1 MRAVIS
7 PGFRPFAIGLLLVP
21 VGSFGYPGFRPGP
34 APLSAQDARPMTVE
48 DVLELKSLSQL
59 SMSPDGRWVAYVVTG
74 RDMEEDRQE
83 TDVWVVPATGG
94 PADARQLTFR
104 PGSDDSPVWH
114 PSGDWLAF
122 SSDRDEERQV
132 YGIHPDGGE
141 AWQVTS
147 HETSVGGFRF
157 APDGQRLGFTA
168 SPPPTDA
175 DGELEATRGRP
186 IVWDSVY
193 TDQWSHLYVAE
204 LEDDVADEAVRW
216 SPDGL
221 HVQAFVWSPDSRA
234 LAFGARSSPVLRTN
248 SYGATYVQS
257 GPETEARS
265 VTSMPGGEN
274 PVAWDD
280 EAGLIVSGSGHL
292 LGTFNRQLWRV
303 PFAED
308 GTALEAASLTAGLD
322 ANANLVHVDDSRLIV
337 AAARR
342 TGATLYRIDLDDGAA
357 AGPPVDLTDG
367 RHYYTGASTSEDGSV
382 LAFTAE
388 DGAAPPDI
396 FVTGSADFRPE
407 RLTDVNPQVADVAL
421 GEQRVE
427 RWPSRAGGEEIEG
440 VLILPVGY
448 EEGDRVPLVLVI
460 HGGPAGISS
469 DRFNGTRGA
478 YPVQVYASM
487 GFAVLQPNYRGSSGY
502 GERFRGL
509 NRGDISGR
517 DWIDIDSGVDAM
529 IERGIADPDRLA
541 VSGWSFGG
549 HHTYW
554 GITQTDRFKAAS
566 AGAGAN
572 DLISMYSQT
581 DIPEFYHTY
590 LGPRPWEDW
599 ELYEERSAY
608 RHVENVTTPLLIQV
622 GEKDERVPAEQ
633 SIQFFEAVRA
643 IGKAPTELV
652 LYPDQP
658 HGVRSPRLQRD
669 LMSRNVIWLERWILE
684 PEALVP

>member
-1 MRAVIS
+1 MRAMIF
-7 PGFRPFAIGLLLVP
+7 PGFRPLAIGLLLVS
-21 VGSFGYPGFRPGP
+21 VGSFGPPGFRPGP
-34 APLSAQDARPMTVE
+34 APLSAQDARPMTVK

-59 SMSPDGRWVAYVVTG
+59 SMSPDSRWVAYVVTG

-122 SSDRDEERQV
+122 SSDRDGERQV
-132 YGIHPDGGE
+132 YGIQPDGGE

-147 HETSVGGFRF
+147 HETSVGSFRF

-175 DGELEATRGRP
+175 DRELEATRGRP

-193 TDQWSHLYVAE
+193 TDQWSHIYVAD
-204 LEDDVADEAVRW
+204 LEGDVAGEAVKW

-234 LAFGARSSPVLRTN
+234 LAFGARPSPVLRTN
-248 SYGATYVQS
+248 YYGATYVQS
-257 GPETEARS
+257 GPGTEARS

-280 EAGLIVSGSGHL
+280 EVGLIVSGSGHL

-303 PFAED
+303 PFAGD
-308 GTALEAASLTAGLD
+308 GTALGAVSLTAGLD
-322 ANANLVHVDDSRLIV
+322 ANANLVHVDGSRLIV

-342 TGATLYRIDLDDGAA
+342 TGATLYRIDLEDGAA

-367 RHYYTGASTSEDGSV
+367 RHYYTGASTSDDGSV

-407 RLTDVNPQVADVAL
+407 RLTDVNPRVADVAL

-478 YPVQVYASM
+478 YPVQVYAGM

-502 GERFRGL
+502 G
-509 NRGDISGR
+509 ST
-517 DWIDIDSGVDAM
+517 S
-529 IERGIADPDRLA
+529 
-541 VSGWSFGG
+541 
-549 HHTYW
+549 
-554 GITQTDRFKAAS
+554 AAS
-566 AGAGAN
+566 TAGTSPGATG
-572 DLISMYSQT
+572 STS
-581 DIPEFYHTY
+581 
-590 LGPRPWEDW
+590 
-599 ELYEERSAY
+599 
-608 RHVENVTTPLLIQV
+608 TPAWT
-622 GEKDERVPAEQ
+622 R
-633 SIQFFEAVRA
+633 
-643 IGKAPTELV
+643 
-652 LYPDQP
+652 
-658 HGVRSPRLQRD
+658 
-669 LMSRNVIWLERWILE
+669 
-684 PEALVP
+684 

>member
-1 MRAVIS
+1 MRALI
-7 PGFRPFAIGLLLVP
+7 PPRLRPLAIGLPFLSLGP
-21 VGSFGYPGFRPGP
+21 PGDPGRFPGP
-34 APLSAQDARPMTVE
+34 SGLAAQDARPMTVE
-48 DVLELKSLSQL
+48 DVLALKSLSQVTV
-59 SMSPDGRWVAYVVTG
+59 SPDGSWVAYVVTE

-83 TDVWVVPATGG
+83 TDVWVVPAAGG

-104 PGSDDSPVWH
+104 PGSDDAPAWH
-114 PSGDWLAF
+114 PSGAWLAF
-122 SSDRDEERQV
+122 ASDRSGERQV
-132 YGIHPDGGE
+132 YGIRPDGGE
-141 AWQVTS
+141 AWQVTA
-147 HETSVGGFRF
+147 HDASVGAFRF
-157 APDGQRLGFTA
+157 SPDGRRLGFLA
-168 SPPPTDA
+168 SPPRTEA
-175 DGELEATRGRP
+175 DRQLEEVRGRP
-186 IVWDSVY
+186 IVWDSAY
-193 TDQWSHLYVAE
+193 TDQWSHVYVAE
-204 LEDDVADEAVRW
+204 LEDDVAGEAVKW
-216 SPDGL
+216 SADGL
-221 HVQAFVWSPDSRA
+221 HVPAFAWSPDSRA
-234 LAFGARSSPVLRTN
+234 VAFGARSSPVLRTT
-248 SYGATYVQS
+248 YHGATYVQD
-257 GPETEARS
+257 GAEAEPRQ

-280 EAGLIVSGSGHL
+280 EIGLVVSGTGQL
-292 LGTFNRQLWRV
+292 LGTYNRQLWRV
-303 PFAED
+303 PFGSD
-308 GTALEAASLTAGLD
+308 GAPLDPVSLTAGLD
-322 ANANLVHVDDSRLIV
+322 ANANLVHIDGSRLIV
-337 AAARR
+337 SAARR
-342 TGATLYRIDLDDGAA
+342 TGSTAYRIDLENGAP

-367 RHYYTGASTSEDGSV
+367 RRYHSGFSASDDGGV

-388 DGAAPPDI
+388 DGAAPPDV
-396 FVTGSADFRPE
+396 FVTMTSAFRPD
-407 RLTDVNPQVADVAL
+407 RLTELNPQMAGFAL
-421 GEQRVE
+421 GEQRVA
-427 RWPSRAGGEEIEG
+427 RWSSRAGGEEIEG
-440 VLILPVGY
+440 VLTLPVGY
-448 EEGDRVPLVLVI
+448 EEGDRVPMALVI

-469 DRFNGTRGA
+469 DRFNATRGA
-478 YPVQVYASM
+478 YPVQVYAGM

-554 GITQTDRFKAAS
+554 GITQTDRFRAAS

-590 LGPRPWEDW
+590 LGPKPWEDW
-599 ELYEERSAY
+599 ELYEDRSAY

-622 GEKDERVPAEQ
+622 GERDERVPAEQ

-669 LMSRNVIWLERWILE
+669 LMSRNVTWLERWVLQA
-684 PEALVP
+684 EALVP

>member
-1 MRAVIS
+1 MRAVIL
-7 PGFRPFAIGLLLVP
+7 PGSRVLAAGSVLSVIFFVPHSTGLL
-21 VGSFGYPGFRPGP
+21 
-34 APLSAQDARPMTVE
+34 AQESQPMTVE
-48 DVLELKSLSQL
+48 DVLALRSLSQI
-59 SMSPDGRWVAYVVTG
+59 SVSPDGQWVAYVVTE

-104 PGSDDSPVWH
+104 PGSDDAPVWH
-114 PSGDWLAF
+114 PSGEWLAF
-122 SSDRDEERQV
+122 SSDREGTRQV
-132 YGIHPDGGE
+132 YGIRPDGGE

-147 HETSVGGFRF
+147 HETSVGSFRF
-157 APDGQRLGFTA
+157 APNGRRLGFMA
-168 SPPPTDA
+168 SPQSTDA
-175 DGELEATRGRP
+175 DRELEALRGRP
-186 IVWDSVY
+186 MVWDSVY
-193 TDQWSHLYVAE
+193 TDQWSRLHVAE
-204 LEDDVADEAVRW
+204 LEDDVAGEGVRW

-221 HVQAFVWSPDSRA
+221 HVVSFVWSPDSRA
-234 LAFGARSSPVLRTN
+234 VAFGARSSPVLRTTY
-248 SYGATYVQS
+248 YGATYVQE
-257 GPETEARS
+257 GAEAEARS

-280 EAGLIVSGSGHL
+280 EVGLVVSGTGQL

-303 PFAED
+303 PFGAD
-308 GTALEAASLTAGLD
+308 GGALDPVSLTAGLD
-322 ANANLVHVDDSRLIV
+322 ANANLVHVDGSRLIV
-337 AAARR
+337 SAARR
-342 TGATLYRIDLDDGAA
+342 TGATVYRIPLADGAA
-357 AGPPVDLTDG
+357 AGPPSDLTDG
-367 RHYYTGASTSEDGSV
+367 RHYYSGAAAAADGSL

-388 DGAAPPDI
+388 AGMAPPDI
-396 FVTGSADFRPE
+396 FITPMDAFRPE
-407 RLTDVNPQVADVAL
+407 RLTDLNPQVADLAL

-427 RWPSRAGGEEIEG
+427 SWPSHAGGEEIEG
-440 VLILPVGY
+440 VLTLPVGY
-448 EEGDRVPLVLVI
+448 EEGDRVPMVLVI
-460 HGGPAGISS
+460 HGGPSGISS
-469 DRFNGTRGA
+469 DRFNATRGA
-478 YPVQVYASM
+478 YPVQVYAGM

-517 DWIDIDSGVDAM
+517 DWVDIDSGVDAM
-529 IERGIADPDRLA
+529 VERGIADPDRLA

-554 GITQTDRFKAAS
+554 GITQTDRFRAAS

-590 LGPRPWEDW
+590 LGPKPWEDW
-599 ELYEERSAY
+599 DLYEERSAY

-622 GEKDERVPAEQ
+622 GERDERVPAEQ

-643 IGKAPTELV
+643 IGKAPTTLV

-669 LMSRNVIWLERWILE
+669 LMSRNVEWLTRWVLE

>member
-7 PGFRPFAIGLLLVP
+7 PGFRPFAIGLLLVS
-21 VGSFGYPGFRPGP
+21 VGPSGDPGFRPGP

-122 SSDRDEERQV
+122 SSDREGERQV
-132 YGIHPDGGE
+132 YGIRPDGGE

-157 APDGQRLGFTA
+157 APDGRRLGFTA
-168 SPPPTDA
+168 SPPPTEA
-175 DGELEATRGRP
+175 DRELEELRGRP
-186 IVWDSVY
+186 MVWDSVY
-193 TDQWSHLYVAE
+193 TDQWSQLYVAE
-204 LEDDVADEAVRW
+204 LEDDVAGEAVRW

-221 HVQAFVWSPDSRA
+221 HVQALVWSPDSRA

-248 SYGATYVQS
+248 YHGATYVQS

-265 VTSMPGGEN
+265 VTSMEGGEN

-308 GTALEAASLTAGLD
+308 GTALEAVSLTAGLD
-322 ANANLVHVDDSRLIV
+322 ANANLVRVDGSRLIV

-342 TGATLYRIDLDDGAA
+342 TGATLYRIDLEDGAA
-357 AGPPVDLTDG
+357 AGAPLDLTDG
-367 RHYYTGASTSEDGSV
+367 RHYYTGASTSDDGSV

-407 RLTDVNPQVADVAL
+407 RLTDVNPRVADLAL

-427 RWPSRAGGEEIEG
+427 RWSSRAGGEEIEG

-460 HGGPAGISS
+460 HGGPSGISS

-478 YPVQVYASM
+478 YPVQVYAGM
-487 GFAVLQPNYRGSSGY
+487 GLAVLQPNYRGSSGY

-590 LGPRPWEDW
+590 LGPKPWEDW

-608 RHVENVTTPLLIQV
+608 RHVENVSTPLLIQV

-669 LMSRNVIWLERWILE
+669 LMSRNVVWLERWVLE